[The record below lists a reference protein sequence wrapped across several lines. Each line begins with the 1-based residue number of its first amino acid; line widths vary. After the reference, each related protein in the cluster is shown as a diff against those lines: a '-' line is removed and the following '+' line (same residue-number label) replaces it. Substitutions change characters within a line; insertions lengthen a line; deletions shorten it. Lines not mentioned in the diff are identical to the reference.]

1 MPESEAVESGAVES
15 GVTESGVTDLAR
27 MRQDYEAH
35 GLQEADVAADALD
48 QFERWFED
56 AVAAGVREPNAMVL
70 ATVVDDRP
78 STRHVLLKGLSHGG
92 FEFFTNYSSLKGE
105 HIAGND
111 RVALTFG
118 WLDLHRQVN
127 VSGRAHRLTATESDE
142 YFAVRPREAQLGA
155 WASHQS
161 SVLAGRSVLDQ
172 QLEDIRH
179 RFADG
184 PVPRPEHW
192 GGFRVLPES
201 VEFWQ
206 GRPSRLHDRLR
217 YTRVPSGW
225 RIDRLS
231 P

>member
-1 MPESEAVESGAVES
+1 MP
-15 GVTESGVTDLAR
+15 DLAR
-27 MRQDYEAH
+27 MRHDYEAQ
-35 GLQEADVAADALD
+35 GLNEADAAGDALE
-48 QFERWFED
+48 QFDRWFGD
-56 AVAAGVREPNAMVL
+56 AVAAGIREPNAMVL
-70 ATVVDDRP
+70 ATVSDDRP
-78 STRHVLLKGLSHGG
+78 STRHVLLKGLSQGG
-92 FEFFTNYSSLKGE
+92 FEFFTNYGSLKGE

-111 RVALTFG
+111 LVALTFG

-127 VSGRAHRLTATESDE
+127 ISGRAHRLTATESDE

-155 WASHQS
+155 WASRQS
-161 SVLAGRSVLDQ
+161 SVLADRSVLDE
-172 QLEDIRH
+172 QLEAARQ

-192 GGFRVLPES
+192 GGFRVLPVS

-217 YTRVPSGW
+217 YTRLTSGW
-225 RIDRLS
+225 RIERLS

>member
-1 MPESEAVESGAVES
+1 
-15 GVTESGVTDLAR
+15 
-27 MRQDYEAH
+27 MRHDYEAH
-35 GLQEADVAADALD
+35 GLHEADVTGDAME
-48 QFERWFED
+48 QFERWFEE

-70 ATVVDDRP
+70 ATVVDDTP
-78 STRHVLLKGLSHGG
+78 TTRHVLLKGLSQGG
-92 FEFFTNYSSLKGE
+92 FEFFTNYGSRKGAHLAE
-105 HIAGND
+105 ND

-127 VSGRAHRLTATESDE
+127 ISGRAHRLTATESDE

-161 SVLAGRSVLDQ
+161 SLLTDRSVLDQ
-172 QLEDIRH
+172 QLEEARR
-179 RFADG
+179 RFAGG

-192 GGFRVLPES
+192 GGYRVVAES

-206 GRPSRLHDRLR
+206 GRPSRLHDRLL
-217 YTRVPSGW
+217 YNRVPSGW
-225 RIDRLS
+225 HIQRLS